1 MHFYLVRSP
10 ASNVIL
16 LLMGLVLVGLGL
28 YNIISHYLLLRKPY
42 DLVSGKITSY
52 EKEIHRVKYH
62 KTVYYF
68 PTLEFE
74 YNKRT
79 YTVRDPNGLREDVM
93 DSYEKYVGDTVEIR
107 VPRDDPYSAMLNFS
121 ASINKK
127 YKEGALYLGI
137 GLFVVF
143 VAASILILH

>member
-1 MHFYLVRSP
+1 MHFYLARSP
-10 ASNVIL
+10 ASNVIVL
-16 LLMGLVLVGLGL
+16 FMGLVLVGLGL

-42 DLVSGKITSY
+42 DLVNGKITSY

-74 YNKRT
+74 YNSRT
-79 YTVRDPNGLREDVM
+79 YTVRDPNGLREDAK
-93 DSYEKYVGDTVEIR
+93 DTYEKYVGDTVEVR
-107 VPRDDPYSAMLNFS
+107 VPRDDPYSAMLNLS

-143 VAASILILH
+143 VSVSLMLFH